1 MQTTKHTS
9 ISNHSDGGT
18 RPCLRGSLETI
29 HITHQT
35 TAVPKRVVVLSPRSK
50 TGVGGVTLEYNT
62 GVGQTGNGAGVELEW
77 SGNKK
82 KVKVFNL
89 YLQALLT
96 KG

>member
-1 MQTTKHTS
+1 MQSNSIHALMQTAKHTS

-77 SGNKK
+77 SGN
-82 KVKVFNL
+82 
-89 YLQALLT
+89 
-96 KG
+96 